1 MYKIVCVGKIKDDF
15 IVKGINEYTK
25 RIKGFVKFEIIE
37 VKDFGELIKLSE
49 ELYKPI
55 LYWNSNQKE
64 EAEFFVITNNVIY
77 KFILK
82 VK

>member
-1 MYKIVCVGKIKDDF
+1 MIKIICVGKIKESYLNEL
-15 IVKGINEYTK
+15 INDYLN
-25 RIKGFVKFEIIE
+25 RIKKYHKIEIIE